1 MEDIYISEADRND
14 LERER
19 YDLAMERIREIP
31 KESISGEQVQAYFN
45 HMAEFVLLMDRAWDI
60 VESGRLRRMSLEE
73 LRSFNKELYADIL
86 PDHYSNSYGNPDY
99 AVDCLGESIG
109 KMLSFLY
116 AELRGMIPAA
126 FEQNRFDMVIR
137 AELLLEVYQ
146 AFVCE
151 AQEADERQKRR
162 AEDAAEV
169 AEAEEKP
176 GEKTGD
182 RECVSRTDYPQE
194 ETIRQILY
202 WYVSDYYET
211 AALERTAG
219 MVCPD
224 RDFACRIVMDSDL
237 SDLRYLYYY
246 GEYVTDNEL
255 RTARHLYEMPEEKVK
270 LLADTYTEGYRIGF
284 EVGNKDISIK
294 KTVNIRY
301 ALGFERMIRQAVI
314 NFDRIGL
321 HPTIYRAGTNIFQG
335 RNVNKNGFFGA
346 NANKQFDYD
355 HREDQAL
362 VLDKLLVERKLDCMK
377 NAYERYKEEAAVFGG
392 PAVAEIF
399 GEKPFVPQTK
409 KTACRMT
416 EKQQKLAVEYAS
428 KAGAMQ
434 NEYIPGEERSFTII
448 AFPVPDIGPKY
459 EEIFDDIVRINTLD
473 YKLYQGI
480 QQKII
485 DALDQ
490 GLTVIVKGRG
500 ENRTDMTIRL
510 HKLENPERETNF
522 ENCVADV
529 NIPVG
534 EVFTS
539 PILTDTVGTLH
550 VTRVFLNELEYKDI
564 WLKFTD
570 GMVTDYGCSN
580 FSTEE
585 ENRKYIKDNVLFH
598 HDTLPLGEFAIGTN
612 TTAYVVARKYGIE
625 DKMPIL
631 IAEKTGP
638 HFAVGDTCYSHSEN
652 VRVFNPDGK
661 EIIAKDNEVSILRD
675 TDVSKAY
682 FQCHTDITIPYDELG
697 ELSVLTDAGE
707 KIPII
712 LNGQFVLEGCE
723 ELNRAF
729 EEARA

>member
-1 MEDIYISEADRND
+1 MEDLYISETDKND
-14 LERER
+14 LETER
-19 YDLAMERIREIP
+19 YDLALERIREIP
-31 KESISGEQVQAYFN
+31 SESICEEQVQTYFRN
-45 HMAEFVLLMDRAWDI
+45 MAEFIMLMDRARNI
-60 VESGRLRRMSLEE
+60 VESGELRRMTLEE
-73 LRSFNKELYADIL
+73 LQNFNGELYADIL
-86 PDHYSNSYGNPDY
+86 PEHYGRSYGNPDF

-109 KMLSFLY
+109 QMLSFLY
-116 AELRGMIPAA
+116 TELRGMIPAV
-126 FEQNRFDMVIR
+126 FEQNRFGMVIR
-137 AELLLEVYQ
+137 MELLLEVYQ
-146 AFVCE
+146 AFVGAE
-151 AQEADERQKRR
+151 QETVQ
-162 AEDAAEV
+162 
-169 AEAEEKP
+169 
-176 GEKTGD
+176 
-182 RECVSRTDYPQE
+182 
-194 ETIRQILY
+194 QILY
-202 WYVSDYYET
+202 WYVSDYYEPES
-211 AALERTAG
+211 LERTAG
-219 MVCPD
+219 LLCPD
-224 RDFACRIVMDSDL
+224 RDFAHRIIMESDL

-246 GEYVTDNEL
+246 GEYVTENEL
-255 RTARHLYEMPEEKVK
+255 RTARHLNEMPEERIK

-294 KTVNIRY
+294 KVVNVRY

-321 HPTIYRAGTNIFQG
+321 RPTIYRSGASIFQG
-335 RNVNKNGFFGA
+335 RSVNKNGYFGA
-346 NANKQFDYD
+346 NPNKQFDYD
-355 HREDQAL
+355 HKEDQAL
-362 VLDKLLVERKLDCMK
+362 ILDKQLVERKLECMR

-399 GEKPFVPQTK
+399 GEKPFVPGTK
-409 KTACRMT
+409 STALKLN
-416 EKQQKLAVEYAS
+416 EKQQKLSVEYAV

-448 AFPVPDIGPKY
+448 AFPVPDIGERY

-485 DALDQ
+485 DALDL
-490 GLTVIVKGRG
+490 GLTVSVKGCG
-500 ENRTDMTIRL
+500 TNRTDMTIKL
-510 HKLENPERETNF
+510 HELQDSSKETNF

-539 PILTDTVGTLH
+539 PVLSGTNGILH
-550 VTRVFLNELEYKDI
+550 VSRVFLNELEYKDL
-564 WLKFTD
+564 WLKFED
-570 GMVTDYGCSN
+570 GMVADYSCSN

-598 HDTLPLGEFAIGTN
+598 HDTLPLGEFAVGTN
-612 TTAYVVARKYGIE
+612 TTAYVTARKYGIE

-638 HFAVGDTCYSHSEN
+638 HFAVGDTCYSHAEN
-652 VRVFNPDGK
+652 VQVFNPDGK
-661 EIIAKDNEVSILRD
+661 EIIAKDNEVSVLRD

-697 ELSVLTDAGE
+697 ELSVLTGEGE
-707 KIPII
+707 KIFII
-712 LNGQFVLEGCE
+712 QNGQFVLDGCE

-729 EEARA
+729 EE

>member
-1 MEDIYISEADRND
+1 MEDLYISETDRED
-14 LERER
+14 LEKER
-19 YDLAMERIREIP
+19 YTLGMERVREILN
-31 KESISGEQVQAYFN
+31 ESICADYIQAYFN
-45 HMAEFVLLMDRAWDI
+45 RMAEFVLLMDQAWDI
-60 VESGRLRRMSLEE
+60 VESGRLRQMSLEQ
-73 LRSFNKELYADIL
+73 LQKFNRELYEDIL
-86 PDHYSNSYGNPDY
+86 PENYADSYGNPDY
-99 AVDCLGESIG
+99 AVHCLGESIG

-137 AELLLEVYQ
+137 IELLLEIYQ
-146 AFVCE
+146 EFVSA
-151 AQEADERQKRR
+151 AQESAVEQAKAGDERKSG
-162 AEDAAEV
+162 
-169 AEAEEKP
+169 EETQTP
-176 GEKTGD
+176 KTGLLQP
-182 RECVSRTDYPQE
+182 EI
-194 ETIRQILY
+194 IRQTIY
-202 WYVSDYYET
+202 WYVSDYYEPES
-211 AALERTAG
+211 LERTAG
-219 MVCPD
+219 LLCPEK
-224 RDFACRIVMDSDL
+224 DFAYRIIMESDL
-237 SDLRYLYYY
+237 NDLRYLYYY

-255 RTARHLYEMPEEKVK
+255 RTAKHLNRMPEERIK

-284 EVGNKDISIK
+284 ETGNKDISIK

-301 ALGFERMIRQAVI
+301 CLGFERMMRQAVI

-321 HPTIYRAGTNIFQG
+321 RPAIYRAGTNIFQG
-335 RNVNKNGFFGA
+335 KSVNKNGFYGA
-346 NANKQFDYD
+346 NPNKQFDYD

-362 VLDKLLVERKLDCMK
+362 VLDKLLVERKLDCLK
-377 NAYERYKEEAAVFGG
+377 NAYEQYRQEAAVFGG

-409 KTACRMT
+409 KTAYKLS
-416 EKQQKLAVEYAS
+416 EKQQKLSVEYAS
-428 KAGAMQ
+428 KAGTMQ

-448 AFPVPDIGPKY
+448 AFPVPDIGAQY

-480 QQKII
+480 QQKLI

-490 GLTVIVKGRG
+490 GLTVRVKGCG
-500 ENRTDMTIRL
+500 ANRTDMTISL
-510 HKLENPERETNF
+510 HKLNNPEKETNF

-539 PILTDTVGTLH
+539 PVLAGTNGTLH

-564 WLKFTD
+564 WLKFED
-570 GMVTDYGCSN
+570 GMITGYGCAN
-580 FSTEE
+580 FPSEE

-598 HDTLPLGEFAIGTN
+598 HDTLPMGEFAIGTN
-612 TTAYVVARKYGIE
+612 TTAYVAARKYGIE

-652 VRVFNPDGK
+652 VKVFNPDGK
-661 EIIAKDNEVSILRD
+661 EIIAKDNEVSLLRD

-697 ELSVLTDAGE
+697 ELSVLTEAGE
-707 KIPII
+707 VISII
-712 LNGQFVLEGCE
+712 RDGQFVLPGCE

-729 EEARA
+729 E